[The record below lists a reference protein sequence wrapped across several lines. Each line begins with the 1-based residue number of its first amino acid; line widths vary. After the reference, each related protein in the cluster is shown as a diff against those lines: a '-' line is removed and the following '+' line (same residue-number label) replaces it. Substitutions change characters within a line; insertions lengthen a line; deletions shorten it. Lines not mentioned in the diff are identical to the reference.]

1 MEKLILKSS
10 FKKSLALGLIT
21 LGLVSCQRA
30 KDELK
35 EGFDDYVVVSGTPA
49 DQTDFRVEGTLTM
62 RFLKTLPQLQNNSS
76 FEIDGALYSNLAAV
90 TLVAFAQSS
99 LLSDGVQVRFERD
112 GNQVRGSIRI
122 NSQDTRQIVSSRLQR
137 VFPNDLE
144 IVVEIQNR
152 ADGVRVLLW
161 RGDMI
166 SKDLTSVEFDSQ
178 APGSLSLAL
187 PAEGGLGL
195 FAGLRLEN
203 AVITT
208 ARLRDAV
215 LK

>member
-1 MEKLILKSS
+1 MEKLILNSLLT
-10 FKKSLALGLIT
+10 KSLILGLLA

-76 FEIDGALYSNLAAV
+76 VELKGALYSNSAAV

-112 GNQVRGSIRI
+112 GNQVRGSIKI
-122 NSQDTRQIVSSRLQR
+122 NSQDSRQIVSTRLQR
-137 VFPNDLE
+137 VFPNDLA
-144 IVVEIQNR
+144 IVLEIQNR
-152 ADGVRVLLW
+152 PSGARVLLW
-161 RGDMI
+161 REDMV
-166 SKDLTSVEFDSQ
+166 SKDLASAEFDSQ
-178 APGSLSLAL
+178 ATGHLSLAL